1 MSMLTKNLSL
11 TSSTG
16 FSRMDTIFK
25 AVMSDDSKIQ
35 KNVIKSISGVGV
47 SLGLQ
52 GDHGVGTSAPF
63 IVEPS
68 CWRMLK

>member
-16 FSRMDTIFK
+16 FSTMDTIFK

-35 KNVIKSISGVGV
+35 KNVIIKKHIG
-47 SLGLQ
+47 
-52 GDHGVGTSAPF
+52 
-63 IVEPS
+63 
-68 CWRMLK
+68 CWSVIGASS